1 VSIVVGKQAIVIGA
15 GIAGLAAARALADY
29 FEHVVVLERDS
40 LPVGP
45 VHRAGTPQAQHVHGL
60 LASGLN
66 ALRALFPDIE
76 RDLVQAGA
84 VPLKAGLDVR
94 VERPEFNPFP
104 QRDLGWLGYSMS
116 RPLLE
121 HTVRRQ
127 LKGYCNITV
136 QQQCQARNVLAT
148 SDGGRVRAV
157 QCENRDGTSEVL
169 AADVVID
176 ASGRGN
182 PTLALLKS
190 TGRPR
195 PEETVIGVDCHYTT
209 ALISIPPTAP
219 TDWKGVFTFPEAP
232 ASTCG
237 ALMLP
242 IENNTWIATLGG
254 RHGVSAP
261 GEWEGFLRYAK
272 QLRTST
278 VYDAIKYSAPPERLP
293 QFGFPESVWRHFERL
308 PDLPIGLLP
317 VGDAICRFNP
327 VYGQGMSVAVQQA
340 SLLHRLLNP
349 RRAHEDPLV
358 GLSAAFFQEAVPLI
372 EAPWAIAANLD
383 FIYPQT
389 RGERPPNIEAAHKFG
404 RALNRIA
411 ARDPAI
417 HKLTVEVQ
425 HLLKPRS
432 ALLTA
437 ELAELV
443 QAELAAV
450 S

>member
-1 VSIVVGKQAIVIGA
+1 VSIIVGKQAVVIGA
-15 GIAGLAAARALADY
+15 GVAGLSTARALADY
-29 FEHVVVLERDS
+29 FELVVVLERDT
-40 LPVGP
+40 LPVDP
-45 VHRAGTPQAQHVHGL
+45 IHRVGTPQAQHVHGL

-66 ALRALFPDIE
+66 ALRALFPNFE
-76 RDLVQAGA
+76 RDLIQAGA

-104 QRDLGWLGYSMS
+104 QRDLGWIGYSMS

-127 LKGYCNITV
+127 LNGYRNIIV
-136 QQQCQARNVLAT
+136 RQQCRAENVLVT
-148 SDGGRVRAV
+148 SDGGRVQAV
-157 QCENRDGTSEVL
+157 QCESRDRTSEVL
-169 AADVVID
+169 NADMVID
-176 ASGRGN
+176 ASGRGSL
-182 PTLALLKS
+182 TLALLKS

-195 PEETVIGVDCHYTT
+195 PEETVIGIDCHYTT
-209 ALISIPPTAP
+209 ALIAIPPTAP
-219 TDWKGVFTFPEAP
+219 SDWKGVFTFPEAP

-242 IENNTWIATLGG
+242 IENDTWIATLGG
-254 RHGVSAP
+254 RHGVSAS
-261 GEWEGFLRYAK
+261 GEWDGFLRFAK

-278 VYDAIKYSAPPERLP
+278 VYDAIKHSTPPERLP

-317 VGDAICRFNP
+317 VGDAVCRFNP
-327 VYGQGMSVAVQQA
+327 VYGQGMSVAVQEA
-340 SLLHRLLNP
+340 SVLHRLLGE
-349 RRAHEDPLV
+349 RRALGDPLV

-372 EAPWAIAANLD
+372 EAPWAIAAGLD

-389 RGERPPNIEAAHKFG
+389 RGDRPPNIEAAHKFG
-404 RALNRIA
+404 RALNHIA
-411 ARDPAI
+411 ARDPAV

-432 ALLTA
+432 ILRTP
-437 ELAELV
+437 ELVERV
-443 QAELAAV
+443 QAEMAAV

>member
-1 VSIVVGKQAIVIGA
+1 MSIPIGKQAIVIGA
-15 GIAGLAAARALADY
+15 GIGGLSAARALADY
-29 FEHVVVLERDS
+29 FEQVMVLERDTM
-40 LPVGP
+40 PVAP
-45 VHRAGTPQAQHVHGL
+45 IHRVGTPQAQHVHGL

-66 ALRALFPDIE
+66 ALRALFPNFE
-76 RDLVQAGA
+76 QDLVQAGA
-84 VPLKAGLDVR
+84 VPLRAGLDVR

-104 QRDLGWLGYSMS
+104 QRDLGWIGYSMS

-121 HTVRRQ
+121 HTVRQQ
-127 LKGYCNITV
+127 LKGHRNIIV
-136 QQQCQARNVLAT
+136 RQQCRAENVLAT
-148 SDGGRVRAV
+148 SDGGRVQAV
-157 QCENRDGTSEVL
+157 QCENRDGTSEL
-169 AADVVID
+169 LTADIVID

-182 PTLALLKS
+182 LTLALLES
-190 TGRPR
+190 TNRPR

-209 ALISIPPTAP
+209 ALIAIPPTAP

-242 IENNTWIATLGG
+242 IENNRWIATLGG
-254 RHGVSAP
+254 RHGVSAS

-278 VYDAIKYSAPPERLP
+278 VYDAIKHCTPPERLP

-317 VGDAICRFNP
+317 LGDAICRFNP
-327 VYGQGMSVAVQQA
+327 VYGQGMSVAVQEA
-340 SLLHRLLNP
+340 SVLHRLLNA
-349 RRAHEDPLV
+349 RSALGDPLV

-372 EAPWAIAANLD
+372 EAPWAIAASLD

-389 RGERPPNIEAAHKFG
+389 RGERPANIEGAHKFG

-411 ARDPAI
+411 ARDPAV
-417 HKLTVEVQ
+417 HKLTIEVQ
-425 HLLKPRS
+425 HLLKPRG
-432 ALLTA
+432 ALLTP
-437 ELAELV
+437 ELVDRV
-443 QAELAAV
+443 QAEIAAV
-450 S
+450 C